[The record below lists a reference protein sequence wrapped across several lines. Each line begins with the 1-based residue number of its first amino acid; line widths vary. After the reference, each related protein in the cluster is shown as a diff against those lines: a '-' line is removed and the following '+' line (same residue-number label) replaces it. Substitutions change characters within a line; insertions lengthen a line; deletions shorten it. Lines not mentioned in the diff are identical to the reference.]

1 VTERDEVHH
10 EGWFKDPYQVHE
22 ERWYSYGEPTKL
34 VRDAGAESY
43 DPPPVSVEPSGP
55 LVRLLV
61 ESESNGADDLRRADD
76 AQQSDSY
83 DPKKANQT
91 AFDVIDLHSRP

>member
-1 VTERDEVHH
+1 MKGGSRIPIKFTRSAGIHM
-10 EGWFKDPYQVHE
+10 GNRP
-22 ERWYSYGEPTKL
+22 SSS
-34 VRDAGAESY
+34 RDAGAESY